1 MFFQFWEKS
10 SLNTTMIKKPA
21 VRDFTRISIIL
32 LIIAAI
38 TMQHYLVKVTHENMW
53 LHNIHYLLYFLP
65 ILMSS
70 IWYGFRGGIAAAF
83 LVSLLYAPVVFG
95 PMGRTVFTSTAQ
107 KVLELVLYI
116 IVGWI
121 TGFLSERE
129 RREREGYRQTAE
141 ELREAYEKLREQ
153 TGLIVEKE
161 EQLRRAERLSTL
173 GELTAG
179 ISHEIRNPLASIKGT
194 AEILQDAAVP
204 KEKRQE
210 FAQLMMNEVTRLNT
224 VVENFLRLARFQRLN
239 PEKTNIN
246 KLLERML
253 QISDIQLKR
262 KKISTSLHLA
272 PELPE
277 VSLDVSQM
285 EQAILNIF
293 LNAAAAMPD
302 GGTLD
307 VSSYL
312 QKLDGH
318 ATIVVS
324 VKDSGNGIA
333 PEHLAHVFDPFFTTK
348 QDGTGLGLPIV
359 KRIMK
364 AHGGSVEVSSE
375 LNHGTHIS
383 LMLPVNSEVAQ

>member
-1 MFFQFWEKS
+1 MPK
-10 SLNTTMIKKPA
+10 IKKLA
-21 VRDFTRISIIL
+21 FRDFTRISIIL

-38 TMQHYLVKVTHENMW
+38 TMQHYLVKVSHENMW

-70 IWYGFRGGIAAAF
+70 IWYGLRGGVAAAF
-83 LVSLLYAPVVFG
+83 VVSVLYAPVVFG
-95 PMGRTVFTSTAQ
+95 PMGRTVFTSTSQ
-107 KVLELVLYI
+107 KILELVLYNVI
-116 IVGWI
+116 GWI

-129 RREREGYRQTAE
+129 RREREDYRQAAE
-141 ELREAYEKLREQ
+141 ELREAYQKLHEQ
-153 TGLIVEKE
+153 TGLIIEKE

-210 FAQLMMNEVTRLNT
+210 FAQLMINEVNKLNT

-239 PEKTNIN
+239 REKTNIN
-246 KLLERML
+246 ELLKRML
-253 QISDIQLKR
+253 QIADVQLKR
-262 KKISTSLHLA
+262 KKISTSVHLSA
-272 PELPE
+272 DLPE
-277 VSLDVSQM
+277 ISLDVSQM

-307 VSSYL
+307 VSSDL
-312 QKLDGH
+312 QKLDGS
-318 ATIVVS
+318 ARIVVN
-324 VKDSGNGIA
+324 VKDSGIGIA
-333 PEHLAHVFDPFFTTK
+333 PEHLAHVFDPFFTTRP
-348 QDGTGLGLPIV
+348 DGTGLGLPIV
-359 KRIMK
+359 KRIVK

-375 LNHGTHIS
+375 IDHGTLVS
-383 LMLPVNSEVAQ
+383 LTLPVNSEVTQ